1 MKHMAK
7 LIPLDFV
14 NIKDLLTNEYI
25 SRYKLKYNLRGLF
38 LYVFILKK
46 KQLGVKYVSFW
57 GTGQYYALSYDKKLR
72 PLLFVHLCEI

>member
-1 MKHMAK
+1 MKCRAK

-14 NIKDLLTNEYI
+14 NIKDLLTNEDI
-25 SRYKLKYNLRGLF
+25 SRYKLKYNLYGLF

-57 GTGQYYALSYDKKLR
+57 GTGQYA
-72 PLLFVHLCEI
+72 